1 MIKTILKT
9 YMNRQSPPEVK
20 WFPAVIGAIYLFSLY
35 LFTIIGRSNVTLDG
49 SINSYATIIAWGLTA
64 ALASAVIYGTL
75 LMNDQLVKQFIGV
88 VEIQSFQIPGGK
100 GVMFLLQ
107 LVIFV
112 GKMLL
117 QMLLALAVGSGV
129 FLLLESILPV
139 LNSQISVFNFAHVMQ
154 LILGTWSVS
163 LFTISMV
170 SLAGIFGIHYRST
183 RLTWIIAGL
192 SIIIVGGLGIF
203 MLRTIPFITLLLS
216 IGLVVLVGLLAK
228 GLATTLTQR
237 STVDFFQDGFFK

>member
-9 YMNRQSPPEVK
+9 YMNRQFPPEVK

-75 LMNDQLVKQFIGV
+75 LMNNQLVKQFIGV

-100 GVMFLLQ
+100 GIMFLLQ

-163 LFTISMV
+163 FFTISMV

-183 RLTWIIAGL
+183 RLI
-192 SIIIVGGLGIF
+192 LG
-203 MLRTIPFITLLLS
+203 
-216 IGLVVLVGLLAK
+216 
-228 GLATTLTQR
+228 
-237 STVDFFQDGFFK
+237 

>member
-1 MIKTILKT
+1 
-9 YMNRQSPPEVK
+9 
-20 WFPAVIGAIYLFSLY
+20 
-35 LFTIIGRSNVTLDG
+35 
-49 SINSYATIIAWGLTA
+49 
-64 ALASAVIYGTL
+64 
-75 LMNDQLVKQFIGV
+75 
-88 VEIQSFQIPGGK
+88 
-100 GVMFLLQ
+100 MFLLQ

-117 QMLLALAVGSGV
+117 QMLLALAVGSGI

-163 LFTISMV
+163 FFTISMV

-237 STVDFFQDGFFK
+237 STVDFFRDGFFK